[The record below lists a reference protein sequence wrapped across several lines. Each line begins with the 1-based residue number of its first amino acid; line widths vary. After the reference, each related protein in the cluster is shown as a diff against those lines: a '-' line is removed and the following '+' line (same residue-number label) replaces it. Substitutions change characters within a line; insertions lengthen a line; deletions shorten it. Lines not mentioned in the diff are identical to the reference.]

1 MQKIEFFKA
10 SAIGIVM
17 IKARDSP
24 WLVTIPVGQVIPCR
38 VALQQSSTP
47 LNLTIQKLKMCKQI
61 TGFVFL
67 IKFVNKMYQIKVQVL
82 TKSVNIFQD
91 DTVN

>member
-1 MQKIEFFKA
+1 MMKNEFFKA
-10 SAIGIVM
+10 FTIGIII

-24 WLVTIPVGQVIPCR
+24 WLVTIPVGQAIPCR

-47 LNLTIQKLKMCKQI
+47 LHLTIQKYKMCKQI

-67 IKFVNKMYQIKVQVL
+67 IKFVMN
-82 TKSVNIFQD
+82 
-91 DTVN
+91 